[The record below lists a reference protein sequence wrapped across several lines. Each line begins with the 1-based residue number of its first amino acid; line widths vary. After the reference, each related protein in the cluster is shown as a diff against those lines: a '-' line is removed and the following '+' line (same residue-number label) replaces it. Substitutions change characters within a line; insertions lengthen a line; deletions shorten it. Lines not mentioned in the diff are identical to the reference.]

1 MKHALVNF
9 PPDQMASIRM
19 FSSFLFLLPF
29 TFSRFAEVKKEQW
42 KYIAATGFLGN
53 GIPAFLFGFAQ
64 TNVPSFMAGMLNSLT
79 PVFTLGLGFIIFNTK
94 VSGGRLMGVL
104 LGLAGAVGLILHN
117 ANGSFQQISW
127 HAILIVLATL
137 CYAGSVNVIRHK
149 LLDAGALT
157 VSAFA
162 LCFVGPITG
171 IYLFGFT
178 DFLPKLLQ
186 DASSFSGNHFDFYA
200 SQPDSPIESLVYVL
214 ILALFGTAISV
225 VVFNRLIKIAGS
237 LFASSVTYLIPIVA
251 MLWGMVD
258 GEPLELL
265 HLLFLG
271 AILGGVYLINKS
283 N

>member
-1 MKHALVNF
+1 
-9 PPDQMASIRM
+9 
-19 FSSFLFLLPF
+19 
-29 TFSRFAEVKKEQW
+29 
-42 KYIAATGFLGN
+42 
-53 GIPAFLFGFAQ
+53 
-64 TNVPSFMAGMLNSLT
+64 
-79 PVFTLGLGFIIFNTK
+79 
-94 VSGGRLMGVL
+94 
-104 LGLAGAVGLILHN
+104 
-117 ANGSFQQISW
+117 
-127 HAILIVLATL
+127 
-137 CYAGSVNVIRHK
+137 
-149 LLDAGALT
+149 
-157 VSAFA
+157 
-162 LCFVGPITG
+162 
-171 IYLFGFT
+171 
-178 DFLPKLLQ
+178 LQ

-251 MLWGMVD
+251 MLWGVVD